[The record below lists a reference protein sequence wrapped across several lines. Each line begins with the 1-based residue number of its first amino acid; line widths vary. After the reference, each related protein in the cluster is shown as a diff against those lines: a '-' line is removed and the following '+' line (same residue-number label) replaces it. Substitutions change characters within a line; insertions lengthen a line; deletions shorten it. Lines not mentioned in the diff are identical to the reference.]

1 MKHNTRISQDKTGM
15 HPIAT
20 AILLITILLTI
31 AGVTYIWLTIQ
42 NKTGNAVQIQSVAF
56 QQSSTKIYV
65 QNIGKG
71 QVNIRTVQI
80 NDDQF
85 EINPAN
91 CTVGSEHTT
100 AISEGETAE
109 ITINNAYK
117 NTVRI
122 KVICKEGAFYES
134 DYKP

>member
-1 MKHNTRISQDKTGM
+1 MKHKTRLTSSKAGL

-31 AGVTYIWLTIQ
+31 AGITYIYLTVQ
-42 NKTGNAVQIQSVAF
+42 NNAGTAIQIQSVSF
-56 QQSSTKIYV
+56 QPDATKIYV

-80 NDDQF
+80 DNNQF
-85 EINPAN
+85 DINSAN
-91 CTVGSEHTT
+91 CMVASEHTT
-100 AISEGETAE
+100 TIDEGITAE
-109 ITINNAYK
+109 ITINNTYQ
-117 NTVRI
+117 NTVHI
-122 KVICKEGAFYES
+122 KVICREGAFYES

>member
-1 MKHNTRISQDKTGM
+1 MKTKTRISPNKTGL

-20 AILLITILLTI
+20 AILLITILLAI
-31 AGVTYIWLTIQ
+31 AGITYIWLTIQ
-42 NKTGNAVQIQSVAF
+42 NKAGSAIQIQSVAF

-71 QVNIRTVQI
+71 QVTIKTVEI
-80 NDDQF
+80 NNDQF

-91 CTVGSEHTT
+91 CTVATENTT
-100 AISEGETAE
+100 TINEGATAE

-117 NTVRI
+117 DTVHI
-122 KVICKEGAFYES
+122 KVVCKEGAFYES
-134 DYKP
+134 NYKP